1 MIPAAELARMQSDTA
16 FIFRDTATIQ
26 QDVGTGLS
34 PTGGQANPSW
44 QTVGTSPCAV
54 VDYRVKADETL
65 FASQLVGRE
74 PKTVLMPAST
84 SIKAN
89 YRLII
94 AGVKYHVVEAVDPIS
109 YEIIRRVHVV
119 RKSEEQ

>member
-1 MIPAAELARMQSDTA
+1 MIPASELARMQSDVA
-16 FIFRDTATIQ
+16 FIFKDTATIER
-26 QDVGTGLS
+26 DMGTGLS

-44 QTVGTSPCAV
+44 QTVGTSPCNV

-84 SIKAN
+84 IVKVN
-89 YRLII
+89 DRLVIN
-94 AGVKYHVVEAVDPIS
+94 GTTYHVVDAVDPIT
-109 YEIIRRVHVV
+109 YEVIRRVHVV